1 MLQNVSRFKFVRHLT
16 PVPKCS
22 KFVYGPKSDIVHNC
36 YCVNWF
42 FIISNIIKKLLI
54 KKKLRIIRT
63 TFWIYHR
70 LENINSWLFDMMP
83 KTKNIPYL
91 ASTTLLHLI
100 TFQPSVFCRLTL
112 NNILMAK
119 HLYIQHRIHSVGLF
133 VTISVR
139 LKIFLQS

>member
-1 MLQNVSRFKFVRHLT
+1 MIIQHIC
-16 PVPKCS
+16 PKQ
-22 KFVYGPKSDIVHNC
+22 
-36 YCVNWF
+36 
-42 FIISNIIKKLLI
+42 
-54 KKKLRIIRT
+54 
-63 TFWIYHR
+63 
-70 LENINSWLFDMMP
+70 
-83 KTKNIPYL
+83 KNIPYL

>member
-1 MLQNVSRFKFVRHLT
+1 MTHDYST
-16 PVPKCS
+16 
-22 KFVYGPKSDIVHNC
+22 Y
-36 YCVNWF
+36 
-42 FIISNIIKKLLI
+42 
-54 KKKLRIIRT
+54 
-63 TFWIYHR
+63 
-70 LENINSWLFDMMP
+70 MP

-133 VTISVR
+133 VKIKCPTQNIVTI
-139 LKIFLQS
+139 IT